1 MSIVPGRNQR
11 HWRVLGTE
19 ISKGADAK
27 QAAVETGLDF
37 EVEKRPVY
45 AFQPDALTGGGYE
58 PIDGQF
64 CIART
69 DTNAVLGVVGNRYQE
84 IQPAEMFDFAK
95 AMIGTNEVEWDSG
108 LTIQGGKRVL
118 IMARLN
124 RSLYIGGD
132 EIEPFIMLTQGFDGR
147 HTFIVKPMPYRI
159 SCTNQLTAAKMRGAF
174 TVGHFKNYDQQFAFA
189 AKGVGL
195 IRKSYQNLADV
206 AEKML
211 VAKLEASWLE
221 QLVPMPKDPTPRGV
235 TAVQTVRTGIQ
246 QALMAPDLAN
256 FNDTAWGAYNAVVDY
271 ADHMRPIRGTANESE
286 VAAKAFIRSLEDTT
300 LKDRAFALLAPR

>member
-1 MSIVPGRNQR
+1 MATAMSIVPGRNQR

-45 AFQPDALTGGGYE
+45 GFEGNSFE
-58 PIDGQF
+58 PIEGAF
-64 CIART
+64 RTART
-69 DTNAVLGVVGNRYQE
+69 DNGATLGIVGNRYQI
-84 IQPAEMFDFAK
+84 IQPAEMFDFAE
-95 AMIGTNEVEWDSG
+95 AMIGTSEVVWDSA
-108 LTIQGGKRVL
+108 LTFNGGQRVV
-118 IMARLN
+118 IMAKLD

-159 SCTNQLTAAKMRGAF
+159 SCTNQLTASKMRGAF

-235 TAVQTVRTGIQ
+235 TAVQTVRKGIQ

-271 ADHMRPIRGTANESE
+271 ADHMRPIRGMANESE
-286 VAAKAFIRSLEDTT
+286 IAAKAFIRSLEDTT